1 LKYGVLSPTRRWY
14 ALKRVMV
21 LVENVVTTTFL
32 KNVHTL
38 KFYTV
43 ILIFE
48 IVFQSFNFP
57 QAEIMIIRLFELE

>member
-1 LKYGVLSPTRRWY
+1 
-14 ALKRVMV
+14 MV